1 MNFKSKKGQG
11 LSMNVIIIAAI
22 ALIVL
27 VVLAVLIFGASGD
40 VTESKDCSNGIYGG
54 TCVSSLDGS
63 CPDGQIKL
71 IGGSCDGERVCCR
84 AL

>member
-27 VVLAVLIFGASGD
+27 VVLAVLIFGASND
-40 VTESKDCSNGIYGG
+40 VSTSKGCEDGIYSG
-54 TCVSSLDGS
+54 TCVSGNTCPDNQMKLIAGS
-63 CPDGQIKL
+63 CPESQ
-71 IGGSCDGERVCCR
+71 VCCK

>member
-27 VVLAVLIFGASGD
+27 VVLAVLIFGASSD
-40 VTESKDCSNGIYGG
+40 VTTSQDCSYGIYEGN
-54 TCVSSLDGS
+54 CINSVDGS

-71 IGGSCDGERVCCR
+71 IGGSCDGEQICCR
-84 AL
+84 EL

>member
-27 VVLAVLIFGASGD
+27 VVLAVLIFGASSD
-40 VTESKDCSNGIYGG
+40 VTTSKGFEDGIYSGDCKNECDAG
-54 TCVSSLDGS
+54 TE
-63 CPDGQIKL
+63 IKM
-71 IGGSCDGERVCCR
+71 IGGNCPGEDVCCR